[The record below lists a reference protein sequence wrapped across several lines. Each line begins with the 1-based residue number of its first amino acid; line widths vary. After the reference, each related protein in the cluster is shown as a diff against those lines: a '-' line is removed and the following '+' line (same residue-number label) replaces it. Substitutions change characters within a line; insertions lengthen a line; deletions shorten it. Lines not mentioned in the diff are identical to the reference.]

1 MLLKYQEKLE
11 NTRAAVV
18 EIVNCLISAN
28 QLILD
33 ALKDC
38 DKEKFENAKLFIK
51 NISNKTESID
61 REIITTLALH
71 TPEARDLR
79 EMVAFLKITN
89 ELIRASGNTRA
100 FIKGF
105 KEVCSQVDMSMI
117 NQYALPMQKS
127 TVDSLVCI
135 SQMFN
140 VDCGDEAQE
149 CYNRALIAENKTDD
163 LYEMLETD
171 VLKGSSATEV
181 EFVKYHSMLSAL
193 RKSEKVA
200 DRALSIASLLLYS
213 KNGGQIHQL

>member
-1 MLLKYQEKLE
+1 MLTKFEEKLE
-11 NTRAAVV
+11 KTRSSVV
-18 EIVNCLISAN
+18 EIIDCLISSN
-28 QLILD
+28 KLILE

-38 DKEKFENAKLFIK
+38 DKEKFDSAKLFIK
-51 NISNKTESID
+51 NVSSKTEEID
-61 REIITTLALH
+61 KGIVTTLALH

-89 ELIRASGNTRA
+89 ELIRASANTRS

-105 KEVCSQVDMSMI
+105 REVCSEVDMQMI
-117 NQYALPMQKS
+117 NTYALPMQKS
-127 TVDSLVCI
+127 TVESLECTA
-135 SQMFN
+135 QMFN

-163 LYEMLETD
+163 LYEMLEVD
-171 VLKGSSATEV
+171 VLKQSTPQV
-181 EFVKYHSMLSAL
+181 EFIKYHSMLSAL

-213 KNGGQIHQL
+213 KNGGQIHQS